1 MSTAC
6 CRGHFSRMKN
16 RARGCRVRVPF
27 LSVMPLSLICIR
39 RRRTKIRGRG
49 KDPFA
54 AFCSAPGGKRFRN
67 QGKEKY
73 LSRKCFSSV
82 FHLNDREWCPRSVMR
97 IPDRHF
103 LLKKGTCQRQVPKK
117 FRIFPYVG
125 IVQIRFRVQTVQPV
139 LSPLL
144 RAPLCFLIR
153 YCSLLPCVRQEKT
166 AGGGITFLIRF

>member
-27 LSVMPLSLICIR
+27 LSVMVVIIDMYKETPD
-39 RRRTKIRGRG
+39 
-49 KDPFA
+49 KDPRQREGSL
-54 AFCSAPGGKRFRN
+54 CSF
-67 QGKEKY
+67 
-73 LSRKCFSSV
+73 LFSAWGEEIQKSGEGEVPFPEVFPSV

-97 IPDRHF
+97 IPDRYF
-103 LLKKGTCQRQVPKK
+103 LLKKGTCRRQVPKK

-153 YCSLLPCVRQEKT
+153 YCSILPCVRQEKQPA
-166 AGGGITFLIRF
+166 AGLNF

>member
-27 LSVMPLSLICIR
+27 LSVMVVIIDMYKETPD
-39 RRRTKIRGRG
+39 
-49 KDPFA
+49 KDPRQREGSL
-54 AFCSAPGGKRFRN
+54 CSFLFSAWGKRFRN

-97 IPDRHF
+97 IPDRYF
-103 LLKKGTCQRQVPKK
+103 LLKKGTCRRQVPKK